1 VSRRGFII
9 AFVAELVLCALC
21 FAEKPGDCHALR
33 HHGRRAEA
41 RACYAA
47 LLKSNDAFA
56 RAEGYWGLDQFEE
69 ANEQFRIAY
78 KQGGNSPAVRVEWG
92 RLFLE
97 RFNPAEA
104 ANLFQEALK
113 IDANYAPGYLGLAR
127 VAAKGYDRKAEDFA
141 REALKHDP
149 KLVEAH
155 ELLSY
160 LALEDSNAKL
170 AAEEAQK
177 ALTLS
182 PEALDGVAVL
192 ASIDWLNN
200 KPHSESMD
208 RILKVNP
215 RYGEAYATGAHF
227 FVINRRYEEGI
238 RYYRL
243 ALQLDPSLWA
253 ARSQLGVNLMR
264 LGVEDEARQQLERC
278 YQAKYRDA
286 ETVNSLRLLDTA
298 KDYEAN
304 NSGRATVILH
314 KKEAALLRPYIEP
327 ELGRAIAA
335 YQQKYKMKLPGPVH
349 LEVYPNHEDFVVHT
363 LGLPGQGGL
372 LGVTFGTVVAMDSP
386 SARPPGEFNWASTM
400 WHELSHVYVLTATN
414 HLVPRWFTEGLAVH
428 EEGAASP
435 DWGDRMTPEIVM
447 ALRAKKLLPV
457 LELDRGFVRPEYPA
471 QVIVSYFEAG
481 KICDYIVQKWGSDAI
496 LGMIQSYAHRKTTA
510 EAILGN
516 LHETPAD
523 FDHNFLIW
531 LDQQTGDTVRHFD
544 EWKRGLEAAHTALRN
559 GKKDEAIREGLRI
572 RDYYPDYVGS
582 GSAYELLVE
591 AYLGRSDKTAAI
603 RTLEKYRDTGG
614 KNVSTLKKLVALEQ
628 ESGQPERAENTL
640 RKLICIY
647 PQDQELHYRLG
658 GLLLDRGD
666 SDGAIREYQ
675 AVLQLEPGDPAESHY
690 DLARALRA
698 AHRIQE
704 AKDQI
709 LLALEAAP
717 DFKPAQQL
725 LLQLSQ

>member
-1 VSRRGFII
+1 VNRAR
-9 AFVAELVLCALC
+9 FVISCAALALAAQC
-21 FAEKPGDCHALR
+21 FAAQPNQCRALR
-33 HHGRRAEA
+33 YHGHRTEA
-41 RACYAA
+41 QACFTA
-47 LLKSNDAFA
+47 LLKNNDAFD
-56 RAEGYWGLDQFEE
+56 RAEGYWGLNQYEE

-78 KQGGNSPAVRVEWG
+78 KQGKNSPAIRVEWG

-113 IDANYAPGYLGLAR
+113 MDANYAPAYLGLAH
-127 VAAKGYDRKAEDFA
+127 VAAKGYDRKAVDFA
-141 REALKHDP
+141 REALQHDP

-160 LALEDSNAKL
+160 LALEDSNPKL

-182 PEALDGVAVL
+182 PEALDGLAVL

-200 KPHSESMD
+200 KPHSEWMD

-215 RYGEAYATGAHF
+215 VYGEAYATSAHF
-227 FVINRRYEEGI
+227 FVIHRRYEEGI
-238 RYYRL
+238 KYYRM
-243 ALQLDPSLWA
+243 ALRLDASLWS

-264 LGVEDEARQQLERC
+264 LGLEDEARQQLERC
-278 YQAKYRDA
+278 YQARYRDA
-286 ETVNSLRLLDTA
+286 ETVNSLRLIDTL
-298 KDYEAN
+298 KDYETVN
-304 NSGRATVILH
+304 TGPATVILH
-314 KKEAALLRPYIEP
+314 KKEASLLRPYIGP
-327 ELGRAIAA
+327 ELDRAIAA
-335 YQQKYKMKLPGPVH
+335 YRQKYKMKLPGPVR
-349 LEVYPNHEDFVVHT
+349 LEVYPNHEDFVVRT

-428 EEGAASP
+428 EESAVSP

-481 KICDYIVQKWGSDAI
+481 KVCDYIAQKWGNEAI
-496 LGMIQSYAHRKTTA
+496 LGMIHSYANRKTTA
-510 EAILGN
+510 EAIEEN
-516 LHETPAD
+516 LHETPVD
-523 FDHNFLIW
+523 FDKNFLIW
-531 LDQQTGDTVRHFD
+531 LDQQTGNTVRHFD
-544 EWKRGLEAAHTALRN
+544 EWKQGLQTAQAALRN

-582 GSAYELLVE
+582 ASDYELIVE
-591 AYLGRSDKTAAI
+591 AYLGKSDKAAAI
-603 RTLEKYRDTGG
+603 RALEQYRDTGG
-614 KNVSTLKKLVALEQ
+614 RSVSTLKKLAALEQ
-628 ESGQPERAENTL
+628 QSGQPAQAENTL
-640 RKLICIY
+640 RKLNYIY
-647 PQDQELHYRLG
+647 PEDEEIHYRLG

-666 SDGAIREYQ
+666 ASGAIREYQ
-675 AVLQLEPGDPAESHY
+675 AVLQLQPGDPAESHY
-690 DLARALRA
+690 DLAKAFHA
-698 AHRIQE
+698 AHRVQE
-704 AKDQI
+704 AKDQV

-725 LLQLSQ
+725 LLQLNR

>member
-1 VSRRGFII
+1 MNTR
-9 AFVAELVLCALC
+9 FVVASVGTLAIVARC
-21 FAEKPGDCHALR
+21 FAAQPSECRALR
-33 HHGRRAEA
+33 NHGHRTEA
-41 RACYAA
+41 RACFTA
-47 LLKSNDAFA
+47 LLQSNDAFT
-56 RAEGYWGLDQFEE
+56 RAGGYWGLDQYEE

-78 KQGGNSPAVRVEWG
+78 KQAKDSPAVRVEWG

-113 IDANYAPGYLGLAR
+113 IDANYAPAYLGLAR
-127 VAAKGYDRKAEDFA
+127 VAAKGYDRKAVDFA
-141 REALKHDP
+141 REALQRDP
-149 KLVEAH
+149 RLVEAH

-182 PEALDGVAVL
+182 PEALDGLAIL

-200 KPHSESMD
+200 KPHSEWTD

-215 RYGEAYATGAHF
+215 VYGEAYATGAHF

-238 RYYRL
+238 KYYRM
-243 ALQLDPSLWA
+243 ALQLDASLWV

-264 LGVEDEARQQLERC
+264 LGFEDEARQQLERC
-278 YQAKYRDA
+278 YQARYRDA
-286 ETVNSLRLLDTA
+286 ETVNSLRLLDTS
-298 KDYEAN
+298 KDYEAIGTG
-304 NSGRATVILH
+304 SETVILQ
-314 KKEAALLRPYIEP
+314 KKEAALLRPYIGP
-327 ELGRAIAA
+327 ELDRAIAA
-335 YQQKYKMKLPGPVH
+335 YEQKYKMKLPGPVR
-349 LEVYPNHEDFVVHT
+349 LEVYPNHEDFVVRT

-372 LGVTFGTVVAMDSP
+372 LGVTFGRVVAMDSP

-435 DWGDRMTPEIVM
+435 DWGDRMTPEIVA

-471 QVIVSYFEAG
+471 QVTVSYFEAG
-481 KICDYIVQKWGSDAI
+481 KICDYIAQKWGNDVI
-496 LGMIQSYAHRKTTA
+496 LGMIHSYANRKTTA
-510 EAILGN
+510 ESIQEN

-523 FDHNFLIW
+523 FDKNFLLW
-531 LDQQTGDTVRHFD
+531 LDRQTGNTVRHFD
-544 EWKRGLEAAHTALRN
+544 EWKQGLQTAHTALRN
-559 GKKDEAIREGLRI
+559 GRKDEAIREGLRI
-572 RDYYPDYVGS
+572 RDFYPDYVGS
-582 GSAYELLVE
+582 ASDYELIVE
-591 AYLGRSDKTAAI
+591 AYLGKSDKAAAI
-603 RTLEKYRDTGG
+603 RALEQYRDTGG
-614 KNVSTLKKLVALEQ
+614 RNVSTLKKLAALEQ
-628 ESGQPERAENTL
+628 ESGQPAQAENTL
-640 RKLICIY
+640 RKLNYIY
-647 PQDQELHYRLG
+647 PEDEEIHYRLG
-658 GLLLDRGD
+658 GLLLGRGD
-666 SDGAIREYQ
+666 ASGAIREYQ
-675 AVLQLEPGDPAESHY
+675 AVLQLQPGDPAESHY
-690 DLARALRA
+690 GLAKAFRA
-698 AHRIQE
+698 AHRVQE
-704 AKDQI
+704 AKDQV